1 MLIFIIPIIKPVE
14 IMSGKKLIVCILFG
28 FCPILLT
35 GQSELPDTR
44 DFNDWYRG
52 EYLSHVAFPLGGMGA
67 GMFCIEGSGAISHLS
82 VRNRP
87 EVFNEP
93 CAFAA
98 ISIRGYKNG
107 AKVLQGQVPGW
118 KLFGRENT
126 GNGLGGTSF
135 GLPRF
140 EKSEFLPRFPFAHLD
155 LEDPDM
161 PLDIT
166 VTAWS
171 PFIPTD
177 EDNSSLPVASIEYT
191 FKNPTGGSIEAVFSW
206 NSRNFM
212 KITSA
217 SSILPTRNGFI
228 LHQDGNKEHPE
239 HLGDFAVFTDDI
251 NTVVNHCWFRGGW
264 WDPLTMAWHAIEKG
278 EAVRNDPVEQDA
290 PGASLFVPFTLKPEG
305 EKTIRLMFAWYVPN
319 STVQYGNDPEPTGSA
334 FGKSPSAGTAPNQQ
348 VVRGYI
354 GKGLV
359 NTYDPSGDGLTGTLT
374 SPEFKIS
381 RKYIRFLIGGG
392 NFPKSICINLV
403 VGDKT
408 VRTATGKNNEALIP
422 VTWDVSEFKNKSARI
437 TIVDQET
444 GGWGH
449 INVDQIILCDDPS
462 EVLETARNSSSVSIL
477 HDFEGNTYGDW
488 IVTSPEGIDLV
499 GVEITADQFYKP
511 WYASRFGSIEEVIT
525 YWQQNYDNLRN
536 NSTVFSDALYAST
549 LPPEVIEAI
558 AANLTILKSPT
569 VLRQDDGRLWN
580 YEGCSDNWGCCHGS
594 CTHVWNYAQAI
605 PHLFP
610 SLERTLRETEFFVSQ
625 NEQGHQTFRS
635 NLPIRPVTHTFHAAS
650 DGQLG
655 GIMKVYRDW
664 RISGDTEWMKKM
676 YPKVKQSLDYC
687 IEIWDPRHKGVL
699 EEPHHNT
706 YDIEFWGPDGMCT
719 SFYLGA
725 LTAYI
730 QMGETIGEPVQFY
743 RELLGKGKTYM
754 ETTLYNGEYFIQQIE
769 WEGLKASLESE
780 SSSQN
785 YTPEAFALLKKE
797 GPKYQYGTGC
807 LSDGI
812 LGMWLASVSGLDEI
826 VDEEMVTGHLLSVH
840 KYNLKR
846 DLRDHPNPQRPT
858 FACGNEGGL
867 LLCTWPKGGQL
878 SLPFV
883 YSNEVWTGIEYQVAG
898 HLMMKGKVDEGLD
911 IVRACRERYDGRI
924 RNPFDEIECGH
935 WYARA
940 LASYAMFQALTGV
953 RYDAV
958 DKTLFIDSKIGDDF
972 TSFLSTETG
981 FANVGLKK
989 GKPFVDVKFGEIDVE
1004 KVVVSGEKMDL

>member
-1 MLIFIIPIIKPVE
+1 MYIKK
-14 IMSGKKLIVCILFG
+14 ITIL
-28 FCPILLT
+28 ILLGFIPT
-35 GQSELPDTR
+35 LLIGQSTVRDIR

-52 EYLSHVAFPLGGMGA
+52 EYLNHVAFPLGGMGA
-67 GMFCIEGSGAISHLS
+67 GMFCIEGSGALSHLS

-87 EVFNEP
+87 EIFNEP

-98 ISIRGYKNG
+98 ISVKGYKNG

-140 EKSEFLPRFPFAHLD
+140 ETSKFLAHFPFAHLK
-155 LEDPDM
+155 LEDQDI
-161 PLDIT
+161 PLDVS

-171 PFIPTD
+171 PFTPRD
-177 EDNSSLPVASIEYT
+177 DNNSSLPVASIEYT
-191 FKNPTGGSIEAVFSW
+191 FRNLTGEPIEALFSW

-212 KITSA
+212 KITSTSA
-217 SSILPTRNGFI
+217 ILPTQNGFI

-239 HLGDFAVFTDDI
+239 HLGDFAVFTDD
-251 NTVVNHCWFRGGW
+251 NHTVVNHCWFRGGW
-264 WDPLTMAWHAIEKG
+264 WDPLTMAWNTIEKG
-278 EAVRNDPVEQDA
+278 EAVRNDPVGQDA
-290 PGASLFVPFTLKPEG
+290 PGASLFVPFTLEPDG
-305 EKTIRLMFAWYVPN
+305 EKTICLMFAWYVPN
-319 STVQYGNDPEPTGSA
+319 SIVQYGTDPTPTGSA

-348 VVRGYI
+348 MVNGYI
-354 GKGLV
+354 GEGLV

-374 SPEFKIS
+374 SPDFKIN
-381 RKYIRFLIGGG
+381 RKYIKFLIGGG
-392 NFPKSICINLV
+392 NFPRTTCINLV

-408 VRTATGKNNEALIP
+408 VRTATGKNNETLFP

-437 TIVDQET
+437 TIIDQET

-449 INVDQIILCDDPS
+449 INVDQITLCDDPS
-462 EVLETARNSSSVSIL
+462 EALERTKNSSLVTVL

-488 IVTSPEGIDLV
+488 IVTSPEGIDLA
-499 GVEITADQFYKP
+499 GVDIAVNQYYKP

-525 YWQQNYDNLRN
+525 YWQQNYDNLRQ
-536 NSTVFSDALYAST
+536 NSSLFSDALYAST
-549 LPPEVIEAI
+549 LPPEVMEAI
-558 AANLTILKSPT
+558 SANLTILKSPT
-569 VLRQDDGRLWN
+569 VLRQHDGRLWN

-625 NEQGHQTFRS
+625 NEEGHQTFRS

-664 RISGDTEWMKKM
+664 RISGNTEWMKKM
-676 YPKVKQSLDYC
+676 YQKVKQSLDYC

-706 YDIEFWGPDGMCT
+706 YDIEFWGPDGMCS

-725 LTAYI
+725 LSAFVE
-730 QMGETIGEPVQFY
+730 MSKAMNEPAELY
-743 RELLGKGKTYM
+743 RELLEKGKKYM
-754 ETTLYNGEYFIQQIE
+754 ESELYNGEYFIQQIK
-769 WEGLKASLESE
+769 WEGLNATLEME
-780 SSSQN
+780 SARHS
-785 YTPEAFALLKKE
+785 YTPEAFELLKQE

-812 LGMWLASVSGLDEI
+812 LGMWLASVSGLDEVI
-826 VDEEMVTGHLLSVH
+826 NEKMITSHLISVY
-840 KYNLKR
+840 KYNLKK

-867 LLCTWPKGGQL
+867 LLCTWPKSDQL

-940 LASYAMFQALTGV
+940 LASYAMFQSLTGV

-981 FANVGLKK
+981 FGNVGLKK
-989 GKPFVDVKFGEIDVE
+989 GEPFLDMKFGDIDVE
-1004 KVVVSGEKMDL
+1004 KVVVSGKEMKL